1 MDENA
6 PDDLLLGLTLI
17 SFPSFLFTDQY
28 LCVALVSARV
38 DENASDVLLFSFL
51 FFSHVIQ
58 LTPQQQ
64 SAERE
69 TLPAPR
75 R

>member
-1 MDENA
+1 
-6 PDDLLLGLTLI
+6 
-17 SFPSFLFTDQY
+17 
-28 LCVALVSARV
+28 V